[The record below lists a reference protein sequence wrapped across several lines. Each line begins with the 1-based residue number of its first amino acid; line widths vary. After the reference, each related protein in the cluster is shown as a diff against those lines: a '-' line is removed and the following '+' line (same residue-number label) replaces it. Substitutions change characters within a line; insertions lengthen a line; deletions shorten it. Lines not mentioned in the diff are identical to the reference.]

1 MKTLRSVPGLALITT
16 ALAACGGEPSS
27 APGRDMGVAATVP
40 TAVSATTDA
49 GTALTGLVLR
59 YAPGGPN
66 PTRFCTPEWS
76 ITNQT
81 GVEVPGLLIRIA
93 WQDAAGNVL
102 QPVGEFGTLWENL
115 AAGQRSERT
124 LIGHPVDCRDL
135 RIVVGR
141 YACRNADAG
150 HMPCPGPLH
159 VLTEGGIEADL
170 SSVEE
175 GPLPGFP
182 GPTP

>member
-1 MKTLRSVPGLALITT
+1 MKTPCSVLGLVLIAT
-16 ALAACGGEPSS
+16 ALAACGRAPSS
-27 APGRDMGVAATVP
+27 APDPQPGAAASAP
-40 TAVSATTDA
+40 AAV
-49 GTALTGLVLR
+49 TALTGLVLR
-59 YAPGGPN
+59 YAPGGAN

-81 GVEVPGLLIRIA
+81 RVDVPGLLIRIE

-150 HMPCPGPLH
+150 HLPCPGPLH

-170 SSVEE
+170 SGLEE

-182 GPTP
+182 GPPG